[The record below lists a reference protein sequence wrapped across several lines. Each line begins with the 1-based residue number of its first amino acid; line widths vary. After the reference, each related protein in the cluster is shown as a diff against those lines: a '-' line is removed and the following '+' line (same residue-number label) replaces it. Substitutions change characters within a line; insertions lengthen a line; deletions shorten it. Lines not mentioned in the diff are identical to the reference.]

1 MRKDRSAKLPEVGN
15 KQNRISE
22 GTSIVGEIKSESDFR
37 IDGKL
42 EGKIESTGKV
52 VIGKNGLLKGT
63 LICKEADLEGIVD
76 GNLNVEGL
84 LNLRASAVVKGDV
97 ATGRLAVE
105 PGADFNASCNMGN
118 GVKNLSNDDVR
129 KETGKS
135 A

>member
-1 MRKDRSAKLPEVGN
+1 MRKDRSAKLQETGN

-22 GTSIVGEIKSESDFR
+22 GTSIVGEIKSEGDFR

-42 EGKIESTGKV
+42 EGKIESNGKV
-52 VIGKNGLLKGT
+52 VIGKNGILTGT
-63 LICKEADLEGIVD
+63 LICKEADLEGVVD
-76 GNLNVEGL
+76 GDLKIEGL
-84 LNLRASAVVKGDV
+84 LNLRASATVKGEV

-118 GVKNLSNDDVR
+118 GVKNLSNDVR
-129 KETGKS
+129 KEAGKS